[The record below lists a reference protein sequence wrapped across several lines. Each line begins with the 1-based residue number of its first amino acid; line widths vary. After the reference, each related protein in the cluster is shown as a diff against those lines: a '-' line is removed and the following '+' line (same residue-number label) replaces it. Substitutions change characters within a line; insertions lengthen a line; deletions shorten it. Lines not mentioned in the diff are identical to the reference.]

1 MPSHIARFLSP
12 LGLSLLLL
20 ALAVAALLAL
30 PAAPGQA
37 LKGALQASTTAP
49 TEAWRLGIASEGDA
63 SYNAVIGRLV
73 GANASFRSNRGV
85 TDIYYI
91 FPAPASSR
99 TITSAAWNI
108 ISRSGAYA
116 GTASLT
122 LEIRDFS
129 GALQHTVS
137 SAPVDLEAATLNTW
151 TTMALSATPANLT
164 IAPGEYLAFR
174 FTLDGASTGDLDV
187 RPMFEVVVQ

>member
-1 MPSHIARFLSP
+1 M
-12 LGLSLLLL
+12 LLL
-20 ALAVAALLAL
+20 ALVATAMLTL

-37 LKGALQASTTAP
+37 LKGSLQASTTAP
-49 TEAWRLGIASEGDA
+49 AEAWRLGVASEGDA

-73 GANASFRSNRGV
+73 GENASFRSNRGV
-85 TDIYYI
+85 TDFYYI

-108 ISRSGAYA
+108 VSRSGAYT

-129 GALQHTVS
+129 GALLHTVS
-137 SAPVDLEAATLNTW
+137 SAPVDLQAATTGAW
-151 TTMALSATPANLT
+151 TDLALSATPADLT
-164 IAPGEYLAFR
+164 IEPGEYLAFR
-174 FTLDGASTGDLDV
+174 FALDGGSAGNLDV
-187 RPMFEVVVQ
+187 RSMFEVVVQ

>member
-1 MPSHIARFLSP
+1 MSYRIVRLLGPI
-12 LGLSLLLL
+12 GLSLLLL
-20 ALAVAALLAL
+20 ALVATAMLML

-37 LKGALQASTTAP
+37 LKGSLQASTTAP
-49 TEAWRLGIASEGDA
+49 TEAWGLGIASEGDA
-63 SYNAVIGRLV
+63 SYNVVIGRLV
-73 GANASFRSNRGV
+73 GANASFRSNRSV
-85 TDIYYI
+85 TDIYFI

-108 ISRSGAYA
+108 VSRSGAYT

-122 LEIRDFS
+122 LEVRDFS

-137 SAPVDLEAATLNTW
+137 SAPIDLQAATTGAW
-151 TTMALSATPANLT
+151 TDLALSATPADLT
-164 IAPGEYLAFR
+164 IEPSEYLTFR
-174 FTLDGASTGDLDV
+174 FALDGGSAGNLDV